1 MTDPLLTG
9 STNIKGQRLLP
20 TQKEAGTAGEPPRRW
35 MNDGTDANVVLI
47 PNLVPDR
54 AGREYHATL
63 DALIAKRRQYG
74 LEQESDERDGVAGA
88 ARADLG
94 DFCSTIAQQW
104 PDAVTVDFTPDEDGD
119 DDMIWVGLTDKDGAD
134 IDCSALD
141 GSWDSPTE
149 VLGGYDTEL
158 FREFFETTINVS
170 ELANEYNTAQA
181 AAMARAQSANADS
194 ARANMARSDIADFSV
209 DIVKLWPDAVTA
221 KFEADGDGDEF
232 LWVKLY
238 DAKGD
243 VFKAYSDDESDSDGL
258 DADRLLHAYAYES
271 TSLFEGVTVNLREL
285 AEWDPYAPA
294 ATDWAAQDWDFNYVH
309 EDGPLSPIV
318 AVYIYDGPH
327 AGKTVKLDE
336 PIDA

>member
-35 MNDGTDANVVLI
+35 MNDGTEANVALT

-54 AGREYHATL
+54 AEHEYHATL
-63 DALIAKRRQYG
+63 DALVAKRRRYG
-74 LEQESDERDGVAGA
+74 LEQESDERAGVAGS

-94 DFCSTIAQQW
+94 EFCSTIDQQW
-104 PDAVTVDFTPDEDGD
+104 PDAVTVDFTPDEEG
-119 DDMIWVGLTDKDGAD
+119 DDMIWVGLTDKHGAD
-134 IDCSALD
+134 IDRSALD

-149 VLGGYDTEL
+149 VLEGYDTEL
-158 FREFFETTINVS
+158 FREFFETKISVR
-170 ELANEYNTAQA
+170 ELADEFNTVQA
-181 AAMARAQSANADS
+181 AAMARAQTANADS
-194 ARANMARSDIADFSV
+194 ARANMARADIADFSV
-209 DIVKLWPDAVTA
+209 DIVKQWPDAVTA
-221 KFEADGDGDEF
+221 KFDADGDGDAF
-232 LWVKLY
+232 LWVTLY

-243 VFKAYSDDESDSDGL
+243 VFEAYADDKGDNDGL
-258 DADRLLHAYAYES
+258 DADCLLHAYEFES
-271 TSLFEGVTVNLREL
+271 TSLFEGETVNLREL
-285 AEWDPYAPA
+285 AEWDPYAPEA
-294 ATDWAAQDWDFNYVH
+294 ADWAAQDWDFNYVH

-318 AVYIYDGPH
+318 AVHIYDGPH